1 MKKNE
6 HTDMDRYDEMRA
18 SLNALKDLYGED
30 VLQEMIKLER
40 DAVFCLEIDD
50 MGKLIVCVNDTR
62 IELSLTPIQRAIYL
76 LLIRYKGRISKE
88 ELHSDECYKE
98 LLYLYLAFKGKCYP
112 FGKHINSNGC
122 NNLKKTK
129 EYIRAENTV
138 QRITGEHE
146 YYALKYCLKHE
157 KAAKNC
163 VYNSTNTINQYVNQI
178 NKTVKILL
186 EDYPYLIDVFCIGK
200 RYKNE
205 PFILKIGT
213 LREQLVWNRSELF
226 PTNIFESKED
236 RDLLYLEKCL
246 Y

>member
-18 SLNALKDLYGED
+18 SLNTLKDLFGEG

-40 DAVFCLEIDD
+40 NAVFTLEIGD
-50 MGKLIVCVNDTR
+50 MGKLFVCVNETR

-76 LLIRYKGRISKE
+76 LLIRHNGRICKE
-88 ELHSDECYKE
+88 ELQSDECYME

-112 FGKHINSNGC
+112 FGKRINSNGC

-129 EYIRAENTV
+129 EYIKAENTV

-157 KAAKNC
+157 KASKNC
-163 VYNSTNTINQYVNQI
+163 VYNSANTMNQYVNQI
-178 NKTVKILL
+178 NKTIKILL
-186 EDYPYLIDVFCIGK
+186 EDYPDLIDVFCIGK
-200 RYKNE
+200 RYKND
-205 PFILKIGT
+205 PFVLKIGE
-213 LREQLVWNRSELF
+213 LRKQLVWSMSEVF

-236 RDLLYLEKCL
+236 RRL
-246 Y
+246 